1 MIACLCEDKIL
12 DDLCCF
18 LLLFQS
24 MCLVLEEE
32 GGNRDLQTYQ
42 RIVQPFFLI
51 FCEHLVGILGLFV
64 IRCFHIPKYEKRLSQ
79 DVFQLV
85 SN

>member
-1 MIACLCEDKIL
+1 MFETMSVLTGDWWLLACLCEDKIL

-42 RIVQPFFLI
+42 RIVQPFFN
-51 FCEHLVGILGLFV
+51 ILWTFGWDSWA
-64 IRCFHIPKYEKRLSQ
+64 ICYKMLSH
-79 DVFQLV
+79 
-85 SN
+85 S